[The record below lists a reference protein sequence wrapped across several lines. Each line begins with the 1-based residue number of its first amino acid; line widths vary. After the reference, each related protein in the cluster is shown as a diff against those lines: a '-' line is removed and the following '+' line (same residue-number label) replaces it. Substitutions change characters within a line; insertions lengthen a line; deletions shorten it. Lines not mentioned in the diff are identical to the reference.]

1 MSKFK
6 VWLLIYIIIGSIN
19 LNISYADNDVIDMK
33 IAKTE
38 KVTEI
43 SK

>member
-6 VWLLIYIIIGSIN
+6 VWLLVYIFIGAIN
-19 LNISYADNDVIDMK
+19 LNISYADNDVSDMK